1 MRPKAKKYLITEE
14 SHEILIVRQKDRSTG
29 RGHCR
34 ECEREVELV
43 TADAAVTRSGRGS
56 RELFRLIEAG
66 LLHSV
71 ETDTGH
77 VLICGDSL
85 SGLESI
91 ADIGSAAGKIGKTKR
106 TKPL

>member
-1 MRPKAKKYLITEE
+1 MITEE

-66 LLHSV
+66 VLHSV
-71 ETDTGH
+71 ETSTGH
-77 VLICGDSL
+77 ALICGESL
-85 SGLESI
+85 SGLETI
-91 ADIGSAAGKIGKTKR
+91 VDIDTAPRKIEKAKR
-106 TKPL
+106 TKLL